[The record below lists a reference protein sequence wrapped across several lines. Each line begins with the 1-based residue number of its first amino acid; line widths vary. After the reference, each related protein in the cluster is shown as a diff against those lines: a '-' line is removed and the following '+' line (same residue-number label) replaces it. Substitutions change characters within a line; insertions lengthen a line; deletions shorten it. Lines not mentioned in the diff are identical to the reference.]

1 MTNDQTQR
9 DPQNCGDSGPHRD
22 LLNQIADQEAQIQ
35 IKSRLLNNMAYQIRT
50 LSNAVIGFSDLLL
63 VEGLTPEQTE
73 YVHEISDAGYGL
85 SSLVNEALEWTQVL
99 SGNLVVRKT
108 SCELSDIIERL
119 EQTLSRVAKDKGL
132 DYEIRTDPALP
143 DRIVID
149 SDRLLRCLM
158 TLIAN
163 AITYTY
169 EGFVR
174 VDAVKEENSTLG
186 HVICFHVIDSGSG
199 IDDQKMAHLF
209 ESHDYESGSD
219 QGFLT
224 FLDMGLKVTAGLSL
238 TKHLVD
244 LLGGTI
250 EVQSQVGVGSTFS
263 LRIPVGMDSDVQ
275 PLQTSSD
282 KKDWQPTDK
291 TTGGLLLVEDQQAN
305 RTVISLMLESLGVEV
320 QTAVDGEDALEKIEQ
335 NSYSLI
341 LMDLKMPRM
350 DGYETTRR
358 LREKGIAVPIVAL
371 SAKVLDSDEHRQ
383 IIDMFDGFLAKPVDS
398 RKLAEVLEKFIK
410 GFVNESSCEEGVV
423 VLEYEH

>member
-1 MTNDQTQR
+1 
-9 DPQNCGDSGPHRD
+9 
-22 LLNQIADQEAQIQ
+22 
-35 IKSRLLNNMAYQIRT
+35 
-50 LSNAVIGFSDLLL
+50 
-63 VEGLTPEQTE
+63 
-73 YVHEISDAGYGL
+73 
-85 SSLVNEALEWTQVL
+85 
-99 SGNLVVRKT
+99 
-108 SCELSDIIERL
+108 
-119 EQTLSRVAKDKGL
+119 
-132 DYEIRTDPALP
+132 
-143 DRIVID
+143 
-149 SDRLLRCLM
+149 
-158 TLIAN
+158 
-163 AITYTY
+163 
-169 EGFVR
+169 
-174 VDAVKEENSTLG
+174 
-186 HVICFHVIDSGSG
+186 
-199 IDDQKMAHLF
+199 
-209 ESHDYESGSD
+209 
-219 QGFLT
+219 
-224 FLDMGLKVTAGLSL
+224 MGLKVTAGLSL